1 MINLRNFKNIFSVP
15 ELRRKIAFTLGVLI
29 VYRIGSYIPVIG
41 VDVNKLHDFMQ
52 QSTKLSGLLSY
63 LDVFS
68 GGALAQCTLFALSVG
83 PYITASIFMQIMGH
97 TIPELEQLLKE
108 GDYGRRL
115 VNQYTRYL
123 ALGLSILYASG
134 YAALLESNGLV
145 IESGW
150 MFRFV
155 FVLSL
160 SVGCMS
166 VIWLGEQIQLFG
178 IGGGSSMII
187 FAGIV
192 GRLPDNVIRTIH
204 AVQTSRLDTV
214 VAVLIWLFLIAI
226 IACIILLERGDR
238 KIPVQYARRVIG
250 NRVYG
255 GQNTYIPFKIN
266 NAGVLP
272 AIFTSSFLGM
282 FVGLITFLS
291 KWFKSLNY
299 IVDKLVWTGPL
310 YNILQLILIVFF
322 YFLYTAFSFDPVEIA
337 DNIKK
342 SGGFVPGLRPGK
354 KTAEFFDHIL
364 TRLGLVGAVYLG
376 VLAILP
382 NIMSASLA
390 MPFMISGTSLLIM
403 VGVALDTSAQV
414 ESHLIE
420 HNYEGFLSVGKLK
433 KRGSSS

>member
-29 VYRIGSYIPVIG
+29 VYRVGSYIPVIG

-115 VNQYTRYL
+115 INQYTRYL
-123 ALGLSILYASG
+123 ALGLSIFYAST

-160 SVGCMS
+160 SVGCMA

-204 AVQTSRLDTV
+204 AVQTSRLDAV
-214 VAVLIWLFLIAI
+214 VAVLIWLFLVAI

-272 AIFTSSFLGM
+272 AIFTSSFLGII
-282 FVGLITFLS
+282 VGLITFLS

-299 IVDKLVWTGPL
+299 LVDKLVWTGAL
-310 YNILQLILIVFF
+310 YNILQLILIVGF
-322 YFLYTAFSFDPVEIA
+322 YFLYTSFSFDPVEIA

-342 SGGFVPGLRPGK
+342 SGGFVPGLRPGR
-354 KTAEFFDHIL
+354 KTAEFFDHVL
-364 TRLGLVGAVYLG
+364 TRLGLVGAIYLG
-376 VLAILP
+376 ILAVLP

-414 ESHLIE
+414 ESYLIE

>member
-15 ELRRKIAFTLGVLI
+15 ELRRKIAFTLGVLV

-52 QSTKLSGLLSY
+52 QSSKLSGLLSY
-63 LDVFS
+63 LDIFS

-83 PYITASIFMQIMGH
+83 PYITASIFMQMMGH

-123 ALGLSILYASG
+123 ALGLSILYSAG
-134 YAALLESNGLV
+134 YAGLLESNGLV

-155 FVLSL
+155 FILSL
-160 SVGCMS
+160 SVGCMA

-204 AVQTSRLDTV
+204 AVQTSRLDGV
-214 VAVLIWLFLIAI
+214 IAILIWLLLIAI

-266 NAGVLP
+266 NAGVIP
-272 AIFTSSFLGM
+272 AIFTTSILAMIVTVFS
-282 FVGLITFLS
+282 FLS
-291 KWFKSLNY
+291 KWFKPLSY
-299 IVDKLVWTGPL
+299 VVDKLGYTGVL
-310 YNILQLILIVFF
+310 YNVLQLIFIVFF

-364 TRLGLVGAVYLG
+364 TRLGLVGAIYLG
-376 VLAILP
+376 VLALLP
-382 NIMSASLA
+382 NIMAATFS
-390 MPFMISGTSLLIM
+390 MPFAIGGTSLLIM

-420 HNYEGFLSVGKLK
+420 HNYEGFLSTGKLK
-433 KRGSSS
+433 RRGQSS

>member
-41 VDVNKLHDFMQ
+41 VDVDKLHDFMQ
-52 QSTKLSGLLSY
+52 QSSKLSGLLSY
-63 LDVFS
+63 LDIFS

-83 PYITASIFMQIMGH
+83 PYITASIFMQMMGH

-123 ALGLSILYASG
+123 ALGLSIIYSSG
-134 YAALLESNGLV
+134 YAAFLESNNLV
-145 IESGW
+145 IEPGW

-155 FVLSL
+155 FILSL
-160 SVGCMS
+160 SVGCMA

-192 GRLPDNVIRTIH
+192 GRLPDNIIRTIH
-204 AVQTSRLDTV
+204 AVQTSRLDGV

-266 NAGVLP
+266 NAGVIP
-272 AIFTSSFLGM
+272 AIFTTSILGIIVTV
-282 FVGLITFLS
+282 FGFLS
-291 KWFKSLNY
+291 KWFKPFAYL
-299 IVDKLVWTGPL
+299 VDKLAWTGVL
-310 YNILQLILIVFF
+310 YNVLQLIFIVFF

-354 KTAEFFDHIL
+354 KTAEFFDHVL

-376 VLAILP
+376 ILALLP
-382 NIMSASLA
+382 NVMAATLN
-390 MPFMISGTSLLIM
+390 MPFMIGGTSLLIM

-420 HNYEGFLSVGKLK
+420 HNYEGFLSSGRLK